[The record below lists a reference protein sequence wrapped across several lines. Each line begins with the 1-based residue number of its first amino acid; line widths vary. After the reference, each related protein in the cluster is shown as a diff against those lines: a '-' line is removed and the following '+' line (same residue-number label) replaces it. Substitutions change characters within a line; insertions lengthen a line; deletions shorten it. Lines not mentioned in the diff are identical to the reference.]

1 MLVKQDVLKR
11 KDSFFFSIQFP
22 HIDFVSVI
30 RPMCHNFP
38 PFFCE
43 LTLQME
49 GSCRSL
55 REEPAGKVG
64 LSQGKSALEKKALL
78 C

>member
-11 KDSFFFSIQFP
+11 KDSFFSFQHSLLMLNMFLLSGLCAIIFP
-22 HIDFVSVI
+22 LSSWSSV
-30 RPMCHNFP
+30 
-38 PFFCE
+38 
-43 LTLQME
+43 
-49 GSCRSL
+49 

-64 LSQGKSALEKKALL
+64 PSQGKSALEKKAPL